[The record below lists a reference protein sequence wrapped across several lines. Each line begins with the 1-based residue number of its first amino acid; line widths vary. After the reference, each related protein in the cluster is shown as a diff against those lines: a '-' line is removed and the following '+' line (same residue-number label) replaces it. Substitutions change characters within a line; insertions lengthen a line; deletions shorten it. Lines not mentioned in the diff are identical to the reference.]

1 MKKWLNKKLSMLS
14 LAFSNVEKNILSQ
27 KGETLDSDINQTQ
40 RHTQGQLADALV
52 HGQLTQDVM
61 DLRWRLYKIMQE
73 TNRVSS
79 EITGYNDDGMPIV
92 KTYKKDFR
100 NLKKVKTDLSDDF
113 KLEMVVDNS
122 DIELS
127 INETLEVI
135 DLNHESNDISNN
147 NLSANLKILKPI
159 IINRDFLPRFL
170 LENYTKKLHV
180 KHITNTDKLLEFY
193 VSKYPDDYN
202 RTSKLFIN
210 EIKKNL
216 DNPNL
221 LSIFKIKQVGFV
233 TNKTLGANDY
243 LEYQYSINNF
253 HSITEFDGNYV
264 VKFNATMIVDGIN
277 ILEKYKQEELELKY
291 KNKVK
296 K

>member
-14 LAFSNVEKNILSQ
+14 LALFNVEKNVLSQ
-27 KGETLDSDINQTQ
+27 KGNTLDVDINQTQ
-40 RHTQGQLADALV
+40 RHTQGQLADSLK
-52 HGQLTQDVM
+52 HGIINEEVM
-61 DLRWRLYKIMQE
+61 NLRWRLYKIMQE
-73 TNRVSS
+73 TNRVTS
-79 EITGYNDDGMPIV
+79 EITGYDNDGMPIV

-100 NLKKVKTDLSDDF
+100 NLKKIKTDLSDDF

-127 INETLEVI
+127 ISETLEAI
-135 DLNHESNDISNN
+135 DLDSESDNISNN
-147 NLSANLKILKPI
+147 NLSAKVKTLKPI
-159 IINRDFLPRFL
+159 VINRDFLPRFL
-170 LENYTKKLHV
+170 LENYTKKLHI
-180 KHITNTDKLLEFY
+180 KHISDTEKLLEFY

-210 EIKKNL
+210 EIKKHL

-221 LSIFKIKQVGFV
+221 MSIFKIKQVGFI

-243 LEYQYSINNF
+243 LEYQYDVNNF
-253 HSITEFDGNYV
+253 HSISEFDGNYV
-264 VKFNATMIVDGIN
+264 IKFNATMIVNGVN
-277 ILEKYKQEELELKY
+277 TLEKYKQLELEIKY
-291 KNKVK
+291 NNKEK